1 MGKLQMQINI
11 KTTTRTQLLDITKEV
26 RDAVKKIGIK
36 TGIKTGIKNGLVHV
50 FSMHTTGAIT
60 INEGADPAVE
70 TDILNFINELVPFN
84 NAYKHM
90 EGNSDAHIKVSLI
103 GPSEIIP
110 LENGELVL
118 GTWQAIYFCE
128 FDGPRNRQVNVHI
141 SSE

>member
-1 MGKLQMQINI
+1 MKLNI
-11 KTTTRTQLLDITKEV
+11 KTKTGIQLIDITKEV
-26 RDAVKKIGIK
+26 RAAVKKI
-36 TGIKTGIKNGLVHV
+36 GIKNGLVHV

-84 NAYKHM
+84 NTYKHM

-128 FDGPRNRQVNVHI
+128 FDGPRSRRVNVQVNHG
-141 SSE
+141 